1 MYPNAHNQRYCPYTE
16 SNGAV
21 LVCDRPDASTRFV
34 DKQEY
39 LIWKLTK

>member
-1 MYPNAHNQRYCPYTE
+1 MYPDPDNKHYCPLAE

-21 LVCDRPDASTRFV
+21 LVCNQPDADLRFV